1 MAEGATVDSEATP
14 AMKKGAPPRVGCAE
28 PALDVTVVAGGA
40 TMEEG
45 SMTARIDE
53 MFTLS
58 ATATRATMAVSIA
71 WLDADLQA
79 RLGGASAPVST
90 RQALADMD
98 QKIRALSD
106 QVGRLQTIVATSQ
119 KVLDDAQEIRKRRLS
134 ALDRGLVLLDRLVGI
149 NVHVGGELLED
160 RQVLLHLGDR

>member
-1 MAEGATVDSEATP
+1 MAQATNQLNRIALLVDKVTPVGNKQRGMRIEADDWNTL
-14 AMKKGAPPRVGCAE
+14 VDV
-28 PALDVTVVAGGA
+28 ALGILQLDRLQEQRSGNLL
-40 TMEEG
+40 EERFALKDHEHLG
-45 SMTARIDE
+45 E
-53 MFTLS
+53 
-58 ATATRATMAVSIA
+58 VSIA

-119 KVLDDAQEIRKRRLS
+119 KVLDDAQVKET
-134 ALDRGLVLLDRLVGI
+134 DRSNTKPQEV
-149 NVHVGGELLED
+149 
-160 RQVLLHLGDR
+160 